1 MSRRKIGQTDSNGTL
16 IFRFTLNLGKSG
28 SSVPGPSL
36 SLVEFSSSSLLGCLQ
51 KNRIKKNTE
60 FPLCLRALEAAYDSS
75 LVKRLIRVLNPSPK
89 TSFCYIINFA
99 QVEDEAAE
107 SLLQM
112 SQLLNEQEIIQQ
124 APSFLA
130 KDQLSSGIKLILSK
144 KSAKKSDQ
152 KKGRDRTPSRVEDNP
167 RKKEHFR

>member
-1 MSRRKIGQTDSNGTL
+1 VSPEEQDKEEYRVST
-16 IFRFTLNLGKSG
+16 
-28 SSVPGPSL
+28 VPQSARGGLRQQPS
-36 SLVEFSSSSLLGCLQ
+36 Q
-51 KNRIKKNTE
+51 
-60 FPLCLRALEAAYDSS
+60 EADQGFESF
-75 LVKRLIRVLNPSPK
+75 PK